1 MRFTKIVGNDDGKL
15 KYIRVG
21 AFNRAFHL
29 NPYLYYALCVL
40 FFPLFV
46 LYKVVC
52 AVLYALYWM
61 FLENAERGVSII
73 LILVI
78 SAMLFA
84 VAVHEASKTPEER
97 EHTKPRESYEIYN
110 TVKSNGDE
118 TAALLRDITN
128 RLERIERRMEAAEPK
143 GGTDAADR

>member
-1 MRFTKIVGNDDGKL
+1 MIFTKIVGRDDGKL
-15 KYIRVG
+15 KYIRVE

-29 NPYLYYALCVL
+29 NTYLYYALGVL

-61 FLENAERGVSII
+61 FFENAERSCCFVII
-73 LILVI
+73 LLM
-78 SAMLFA
+78 SAMLCA
-84 VAVHEASKTPEER
+84 VAVHHISMTPEER
-97 EHTKPRESYEIYN
+97 ERNKAREAREVYN
-110 TVKSNGDE
+110 EVKDRGDE

-128 RLERIERRMEAAEPK
+128 RLDMIERRMEAAEQK
-143 GGTDAADR
+143 GGADAADR

>member
-15 KYIRVG
+15 KYIRVE

-29 NPYLYYALCVL
+29 NPYLYYALCAL
-40 FFPLFV
+40 FFPLIA

-61 FLENAERGVSII
+61 FLENAERGVSFV
-73 LILVI
+73 LIFVM
-78 SAMLFA
+78 SAMLLA
-84 VAVHEASKTPEER
+84 VAVHEISMTPEER
-97 EHTKPRESYEIYN
+97 ERNKAREAREVYN
-110 TVKSNGDE
+110 EVKDRGDE

-128 RLERIERRMEAAEPK
+128 RLDRIERRIEAAEQK
-143 GGTDAADR
+143 GGADAADR

>member
-15 KYIRVG
+15 KYIRVE

-29 NPYLYYALCVL
+29 NPYLYYALRVL

-52 AVLYALYWM
+52 DVLYALYWM
-61 FLENAERGVSII
+61 FFENTERGLFFVVIFI
-73 LILVI
+73 L
-78 SAMLFA
+78 AGMFCA
-84 VAVHEASKTPEER
+84 VAVHEASMTPEER
-97 EHTKPRESYEIYN
+97 ERNKAREAREVYN
-110 TVKSNGDE
+110 EVKDRGDE

-128 RLERIERRMEAAEPK
+128 RLDRIERRMEAAEQK
-143 GGTDAADR
+143 GGSGCRR

>member
-15 KYIRVG
+15 KYIRVE

-29 NPYLYYALCVL
+29 NTYLYYALGVL

-84 VAVHEASKTPEER
+84 VAVHNASMTPEER
-97 EHTKPRESYEIYN
+97 ERNKAREAREVYN
-110 TVKSNGDE
+110 EVKDRGDE